1 MEKDHLSR
9 KLAVILHA
17 DVVGST
23 ALVQQNEALAHER
36 IQGVFNALS
45 STITAYGGTAHEIR
59 GDALVAEFNRASDAV
74 AAAMAFQALNK
85 DSNAA
90 VDDDIKPELRI
101 GISLGEVVISDNTI
115 TGAGVVLAQ
124 RLEQLAGSGGVVVQG
139 SVSETVPTRMPF
151 EFQSLGE
158 QALKGF
164 DQPVRAFL
172 VCLQPGK
179 VVPAPELKSVSQAAE
194 QNDSRVPSKLS
205 AESYEALIGERLE
218 LPEKPSIAVLPF
230 QNMSGDP
237 DQEYIADGMSEDI
250 LTALSRVPELVVI
263 ARNSTFAYKGRA
275 VDVRQVGQE
284 LGVRHV
290 LEGSI
295 RKSGNRMRIT
305 AQLVDTMSGD
315 HIWAERYDRNI
326 EDIFDIQDEIT
337 RNIVVELQV
346 KLGTGEL
353 SRLTASGTDNIEA
366 WELVMR
372 AGVLVETHSRDDTT
386 LAKQL
391 TRKALELDKN
401 YPHAWIIL
409 GWVYWQE
416 SVFKWSSDPEK
427 SMQMAFDAAQNAILA
442 EKDNPAGYSLLGNI
456 AMVRGDR
463 NQAIELCEKAVEI
476 APGNSY
482 SLAYLANVLIDS
494 GKIKEG
500 IQRMKR
506 AIRLCPFPP
515 EWFFT
520 LLGTGF
526 HLSDNNEAAIIAL
539 DLAVE
544 RSPQS
549 YLPRLWLAST
559 LVELGRLEEARVTSK
574 AVLDIEP
581 NFSAMSWAESF
592 NSDSHARLKDNLLA
606 AGFPK

>member
-1 MEKDHLSR
+1 MEKDQLSR

-23 ALVQQNEALAHER
+23 SLVQQHETLAHQR
-36 IQGVFNALS
+36 IQAVFNNLAKTIS
-45 STITAYGGTAHEIR
+45 SYGGIAHEIR
-59 GDALVAEFNRASDAV
+59 GDALVAEFERASDAV
-74 AAAMAFQALNK
+74 AAALAFQVLN
-85 DSNAA
+85 DEINSTLS
-90 VDDDIKPELRI
+90 DDIQPGLRI
-101 GISLGEVVISDNTI
+101 GVSLGEVVIADNTI

-139 SVSETVPTRMPF
+139 SVSETVPGRMPF

-158 QALKGF
+158 QELKGF

-179 VVPAPELKSVSQAAE
+179 VMPAPEPKSASQAVN
-194 QNDSRVPSKLS
+194 QVNSRLPSKLS

-218 LPEKPSIAVLPF
+218 LPQKPSIAVLPF
-230 QNMSGDP
+230 QNMSSDP
-237 DQEYIADGMSEDI
+237 DQEFFADGMSEDI
-250 LTALSRVPELVVI
+250 LTTLSRVPELVVI

-275 VDVRQVGQE
+275 VDVRQVGRE

-295 RKSGNRMRIT
+295 RKSGSRIRIT

-346 KLGTGEL
+346 KLSTGEL

-366 WELVMR
+366 WEIVMR
-372 AGVLVETHSRDDTT
+372 AGVLVEAHSRDDTA

-409 GWVYWQE
+409 GWAYWQE

-427 SMQMAFDAAQNAILA
+427 SMQMAFDAAQSAIL
-442 EKDNPAGYSLLGNI
+442 EDKDNPAGYSLLGNI
-456 AMVRGDR
+456 TMVRGDYT
-463 NQAIELCEKAVEI
+463 QAIELCEKAVEI

-482 SLAYLANVLIDS
+482 SQAYLANVLIDS
-494 GKIKEG
+494 GQIMEG

-515 EWFFT
+515 EWFFG
-520 LLGTGF
+520 LLGAGF
-526 HLSDNNEAAIIAL
+526 HLSGNNEAAIVAL

-544 RSPQS
+544 RGPRA
-549 YLPRLWLAST
+549 YAPRLWLASA
-559 LVELGRLEEARVTSK
+559 LVELGRLEEARATAK

-581 NFSAMSWAESF
+581 GFLAVSWAESF
-592 NSDSHARLKDNLLA
+592 NSDSHARLKDNLLT
-606 AGFPK
+606 AGFPE